1 MQKLKREIRNQR
13 VTVDDIVSFKAIPK
27 ILSDFKDMMILT
39 KKGTKFVDVDVQ
51 SLGDANI
58 KMADLEDTRKEIIAL
73 SGVPA
78 P

>member
-13 VTVDDIVSFKAIPK
+13 ISIDDIVNFKAIPK

-51 SLGDANI
+51 SLGD
-58 KMADLEDTRKEIIAL
+58 
-73 SGVPA
+73 
-78 P
+78 